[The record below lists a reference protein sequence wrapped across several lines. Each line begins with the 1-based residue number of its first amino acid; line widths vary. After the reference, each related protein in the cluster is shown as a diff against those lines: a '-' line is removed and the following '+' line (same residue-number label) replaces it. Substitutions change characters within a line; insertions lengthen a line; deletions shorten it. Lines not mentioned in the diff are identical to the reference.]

1 MVLNSF
7 LFFHQQR
14 YQIFTLV
21 IMPDH
26 VHCLIVP
33 FLKQESEYWSI
44 GSIMPSTKSYSANQI
59 SKVMNHIGKVWQDG

>member
-1 MVLNSF
+1 
-7 LFFHQQR
+7 
-14 YQIFTLV
+14 
-21 IMPDH
+21 MPDH